1 MSQNNNRRDY
11 IAIDFSYIFR
21 SLWKNA
27 FIIIMCAC
35 MTGVAAYVF
44 LDNYQSATYTASVNL
59 SVVARDNS
67 SGKLAEYNVGSAVN
81 RCLNVLN
88 SDILREQIAKSDLE
102 GKLTGS
108 LSAARVASSNII
120 TLKATSSS
128 AESAFRLL
136 KAALEEYPSLSS
148 YFESGY
154 MLKNLDTV
162 SAGNIIG
169 NYPRNAYYAAF
180 AALLVLFAGI
190 GMTGVMCLFTDRI
203 HSKEQAEA
211 ILDLDILGVQHYIEK
226 KKQQKAILV
235 SDDKTDLSYI
245 EEINKLVTVIRE
257 KMDAHNHKVLLI
269 SSVKENEGKST
280 MAANIALSL
289 AGRDKKVLL
298 VDADLRRPAI
308 YNIFEQNMDEISQFS
323 QFLDG
328 TIELQKVLKFDK
340 ENHISYLLQ
349 KKGIADPVKLL
360 ESVVFKN
367 LLKKMSTYMDYI
379 IIDTPPLGIVQD
391 AEIIAGCAD
400 AALLILKQDNVQGSV
415 VNDVVDVL
423 DDTGITV
430 LGGVLT
436 MAKGTEIS
444 RSTKGRYGK
453 YYSGYGY
460 GKQ

>member
-108 LSAARVASSNII
+108 FSAARVASSNII
-120 TLKATSSS
+120 TLNATSSS

-136 KAALEEYPSLSS
+136 KAVLDEYPSLSS

-162 SAGNIIG
+162 SAGNIVA
-169 NYPRNAYYAAF
+169 NYPRNLYYAVLVV
-180 AALLVLFAGI
+180 LLVLFAGI

-203 HSKEQAEA
+203 HSREQAEA

-226 KKQQKAILV
+226 KRKQKAILV
-235 SDDKTDLSYI
+235 SDDKTDISYI

-257 KMDAHNHKVLLI
+257 KMDAHNQKILLI

-289 AGRDKKVLL
+289 AGRNKKVLL
-298 VDADLRRPAI
+298 VDADMRRPAV
-308 YNIFEQNMDEISQFS
+308 YKIFEQDMDENGQFS
-323 QFLDG
+323 QFLNG
-328 TIELQKVLKFDK
+328 TMELKNVLKVDK

-360 ESVVFKN
+360 QSAIFKK
-367 LLKKMSTYMDYI
+367 LLEKMSTIMDYI

-400 AALLILKQDNVQGSV
+400 AVLLILKQDNVQASV

-423 DDTGITV
+423 DETGITV

-436 MAKGTEIS
+436 MAKGAETS
-444 RSTKGRYGK
+444 RNTKGRYGK
-453 YYSGYGY
+453 YYSRYGY
-460 GKQ
+460 GKE